1 MSAAERFQQIPKL
14 KMREMQQQNCIK
26 LHRLVGITWHYQVVE
41 AEGPFAPIETHGYC
55 GALCLLWLRLWAA
68 GSHCRLPTK
77 WDGVSNLCTSRSS
90 CQASLAPPV
99 AWVETPGRKVLGS
112 TAAGAAD
119 GRPWSWSLGPSN
131 PGEASA
137 NAVDAQSEHSHSW
150 RTSSA
155 TSSCCDFWVRQ
166 GGYGSKL

>member
-1 MSAAERFQQIPKL
+1 MQGQHFLWEHTEVPNAETTCRHCHGGWNCSHRSRVQQTPKRPIHDRHAM
-14 KMREMQQQNCIK
+14 KCDSNIAWAY
-26 LHRLVGITWHYQVVE
+26 VFVTSHYQVVE
-41 AEGPFAPIETHGYC
+41 AEGPFRRIEAHGCC

-77 WDGVSNLCTSRSS
+77 WNGVSNLCTSRSS

-119 GRPWSWSLGPSN
+119 GCPWSWYLGPSN

-137 NAVDAQSEHSHSW
+137 NALDA
-150 RTSSA
+150 
-155 TSSCCDFWVRQ
+155 
-166 GGYGSKL
+166 